1 MTSEADS
8 GVDRPR
14 VATALQR
21 SVGALSTAA
30 TGRMEAQVGW
40 FRDLPAR
47 ERAWVGQIIQAGVR
61 DFVAWY
67 PDQHTSTP
75 AKPEAPDALA
85 ASIFGVA
92 PQELTGLIT
101 LRQTV
106 DLVRLC
112 LDVVEGHL
120 EQIVHPHDLNDI
132 HEAILRY
139 GREVAF
145 ATAEVYARAAE
156 SRGAWDARLEALLVD
171 GVLRADAD
179 ETVQSRASALGW
191 RERGDVTVVL
201 GDLPAGGGGTDLFD
215 DVRRVASA
223 ADLDAL
229 CGGHGDRMVVVLG
242 GVTDP
247 TAAATLV
254 ADYFGPGPVVL
265 GPVVRGL
272 GQAHVAARAAIAAHR
287 AATGWPQAPR
297 PVSSGDLLPER
308 ALAGDGHARRHLVD
322 EVYAP
327 LAEARGDL
335 LGTLTVYF
343 HHGGTIEAAARE
355 LIVHANTVRY
365 RLRQV
370 TQLTGL
376 DPTQARHAFALRI
389 ALVLGR
395 QNRTSG

>member
-1 MTSEADS
+1 MARNR
-8 GVDRPR
+8 GAVDRER
-14 VATALQR
+14 AAAALQR
-21 SVGALSTAA
+21 SVGSLSTAA
-30 TGRMEAQVGW
+30 TTRMEAQVGW

-47 ERAWVGQIIQAGVR
+47 ERAWVGEVLQAGVR

-67 PDQHTSTP
+67 VDRRGTRPPRP
-75 AKPEAPDALA
+75 AAPDALA
-85 ASIFGVA
+85 ASVFGAA
-92 PQELTGLIT
+92 PRELTGLIT

-106 DLVRLC
+106 DLVRLG
-112 LDVVEGHL
+112 LDVVEEHL
-120 EQIVHPHDLNDI
+120 EELVHPDDVADI
-132 HEAILRY
+132 HESILRY

-156 SRGAWDARLEALLVD
+156 TRGAWDARLEALLVD

-191 RERGDVTVVL
+191 RGRGMVTVVL

-215 DVRRVASA
+215 EVRRAVGG

-242 GVTDP
+242 GVEEPLD
-247 TAAATLV
+247 AAARV
-254 ADYFGPGPVVL
+254 AGFFGPGPVVV
-265 GPVVRGL
+265 GPVVPDL
-272 GQAHVAARAAIAAHR
+272 GKAHLAARAALAAHR

-297 PVSSGDLLPER
+297 PVASGDLLPER

-322 EVYAP
+322 DVYAP
-327 LAEARGDL
+327 LDLARGDL
-335 LGTLTVYF
+335 LGTLAAYF
-343 HHGGTIEAAARE
+343 HHGGTVEATARE
-355 LIVHANTVRY
+355 LIVHPNTVRY

-370 TQLTGL
+370 ADLTGL
-376 DPTQARHAFALRI
+376 DPSDGRHAFALRI

-395 QNRTSG
+395 QSRTSG

>member
-1 MTSEADS
+1 MTEEADDDA
-8 GVDRPR
+8 VRRR
-14 VATALQR
+14 VAAALQR

-30 TGRMEAQVGW
+30 TSRMESQVGW

-61 DFVAWY
+61 DFVSWY
-67 PDQHTSTP
+67 PDHQPATSRRP
-75 AKPEAPDALA
+75 GSPDGLA
-85 ASIFGVA
+85 TSIFGVA
-92 PQELTGLIT
+92 PQELAGLIT

-106 DLVRLC
+106 DLIRLC
-112 LDVVEGHL
+112 LDAVEEHL
-120 EQIVHPHDLNDI
+120 EQIVHPDDLTDI

-139 GREVAF
+139 GRELAF

-179 ETVQSRASALGW
+179 ETVLSRASALGW

-201 GDLPAGGGGTDLFD
+201 GDLPPGGGGTDLFD
-215 DVRRVASA
+215 DVRRVAGA

-229 CGGHGDRMVVVLG
+229 CGGHGERMVVVLG

-247 TAAATLV
+247 IAAASV
-254 ADYFGPGPVVL
+254 VGDFFGPGPVVL

-308 ALAGDGHARRHLVD
+308 ALAGDGHARRYLVD
-322 EVYAP
+322 EVYGP
-327 LAEARGDL
+327 LVEARGDL

-343 HHGGTIEAAARE
+343 HHGGTIEATARE

-376 DPTQARHAFALRI
+376 DPTEARSAFALRI
-389 ALVLGR
+389 AVVLGR
-395 QNRTSG
+395 QNRTTG